1 MYEKKESDPRWKEF
15 RLGRKLFFRK
25 VIIERDIQIEDHTKT
40 VHILFVHGSCAS
52 SKQFDSL
59 INSIQN
65 NIHKDQG
72 ENIKIVCY
80 LYDQFGCGESKKYC
94 DVKVWEAFSSVELD
108 LDLQAVTEFV
118 LNEEI
123 CSVIKT
129 SNTNEKNEFY
139 ILGHSYGVSQT
150 IKLLLN
156 KPTTKGKVNGV
167 ILLSGALKSPN
178 GRITQDGGHWVFRY
192 FPLWLLKKL
201 QPAMSEDFVQ
211 RAFHPSNLDKFKE
224 SALKICNQNDMDFV
238 RAFYSQQKYATVEET
253 KSSLNDGNMRTLL
266 IHGRDDMILPVSCSE
281 QIYKELEVA
290 NKTSSDSLEF
300 HIINNASHQVF
311 EETPDDVASLIM
323 NFIVK

>member
-1 MYEKKESDPRWKEF
+1 MDGKEESDPRWKEF

-25 VIIERDIQIEDHTKT
+25 VIIDKDIQIEEHTKT

-65 NIHKDQG
+65 NICKYQG
-72 ENIKIVCY
+72 GNIKIVCY

-94 DVKVWEAFSSVELD
+94 DVKDWEAFSSVELD

-123 CSVIKT
+123 CSGNKT
-129 SNTNEKNEFY
+129 SNEKNEFY
-139 ILGHSYGVSQT
+139 ISGHSYGVSQT
-150 IKLLLN
+150 IKLLQN

-178 GRITQDGGHWVFRY
+178 GGVTQDGGHWVFRY

-201 QPAMSEDFVQ
+201 QPGMSEEFVQ
-211 RAFHPSNLDKFKE
+211 RAFHPSNLEKFKE
-224 SALKICNQNDMDFV
+224 SALKICNQNDMNFV
-238 RAFYSQQKYATVEET
+238 RAFYRQQKYATVEET
-253 KSSLNDGNMRTLL
+253 KSSLNDDNMRTLL

-281 QIYKELEVA
+281 QIYTELKVA
-290 NKTSSDSLEF
+290 NKISSNSLEF

-323 NFIVK
+323 NFIAK